1 MKSFFINNVKTKKVL
16 NYKMLKNM
24 LVLNI
29 SLKHKVTDIF

>member
-24 LVLNI
+24 SVLNI
-29 SLKHKVTDIF
+29 SLKRKVTDIS